1 MMQRVGEFL
10 EAYRSRL
17 FGAEERRRHVREAI
31 AAVAGIAVEEKRI
44 AFRQGTCVINAPAA
58 VKNEIF
64 FRKQALLGECARRGV
79 KISDIC

>member
-1 MMQRVGEFL
+1 MQRIEELLG
-10 EAYRSRL
+10 AYRSRL

-64 FRKQALLGECARRGV
+64 LRKKDLIDEFARRGIKV
-79 KISDIC
+79 ADIR